1 MEIEFHHFDYSRE
14 LTLQRELFREC
25 FPETIGLSLETVDH
39 YLWKFHS
46 KGGASKS
53 MEYSAYLNNKL
64 VGYYAAIPLS
74 YKFLDKSLKV
84 ALVCDVM
91 TGVNAR
97 GKGVFTKLGFYSTK
111 EIENEGFDFTTGYPI
126 RPEVLPGHLKVG
138 WEVNL
143 DLPLYVCFV
152 SFKSLF
158 EKIKIGFLSRVFDKI
173 NSILYRFNFLFH
185 SKNSDIQICLH
196 SSNDVEILKKIS
208 FFYLEWQKEVP
219 IALTKDFDF
228 LSWRLGAPNK
238 EYTIITLNHNNNIVG
253 VLISTAVEKEGV
265 PCMGIIDFSIFD
277 GYYDFSR
284 NMLEALYSK
293 CIKNGL
299 ELILVMLSKYWA
311 KKYKIQKSLF
321 FASPYKFNLIIKNFT
336 MSNYKKDFQSSDNW
350 HVMWI
355 DSDNL

>member
-111 EIENEGFDFTTGYPI
+111 EIENLGLKSYSGINTDIDGIIVHTNHKEFTSI
-126 RPEVLPGHLKVG
+126 LKTPFPNCKAIIDG
-138 WEVNL
+138 RNLLKNIKVN
-143 DLPLYVCFV
+143 
-152 SFKSLF
+152 
-158 EKIKIGFLSRVFDKI
+158 
-173 NSILYRFNFLFH
+173 NSI
-185 SKNSDIQICLH
+185 
-196 SSNDVEILKKIS
+196 
-208 FFYLEWQKEVP
+208 P
-219 IALTKDFDF
+219 I
-228 LSWRLGAPNK
+228 
-238 EYTIITLNHNNNIVG
+238 
-253 VLISTAVEKEGV
+253 
-265 PCMGIIDFSIFD
+265 FSI
-277 GYYDFSR
+277 GSGT
-284 NMLEALYSK
+284 N
-293 CIKNGL
+293 
-299 ELILVMLSKYWA
+299 
-311 KKYKIQKSLF
+311 
-321 FASPYKFNLIIKNFT
+321 
-336 MSNYKKDFQSSDNW
+336 
-350 HVMWI
+350 
-355 DSDNL
+355 